1 MSLPASDNG
10 RDFWDGSLSLT
21 LAAQRWHSVSEI
33 LLPYEANRCDITLF
47 VYCCNH
53 EATIFDTLAT
63 IREAMEVVDK
73 TYELVIID
81 DHSEDRSA
89 ELVHGFMAEFTKLP
103 VVLRVNKRRKGVAG
117 NYIDAAF
124 IGCGKYFRMVTGD
137 ASEPVET
144 MADVLKATGDADVVV
159 PYYVFS
165 HHGARDQHMR
175 SGYTRLINVFS
186 GHHINHYQGAHV
198 HLRYNVLRWHPV
210 TEGAAFQVDLLCRLL
225 DEGFTMK
232 QVPCRA
238 MPTALPDREPFARRF
253 FSTLHLLLDLIFRRL
268 R

>member
-1 MSLPASDNG
+1 MSLPATDNG

-21 LAAQRWHSVSEI
+21 PAAQRWHSVGEI
-33 LLPYEANRCDITLF
+33 LSPYEAYRCDITLF

-53 EATIFDTLAT
+53 EATIVDTLAT
-63 IREAMEVVDK
+63 IREAMDVVEK
-73 TYELVIID
+73 SYELVVID

-89 ELVHGFMAEFTKLP
+89 ELVHGFMAEFPKLG
-103 VVLRVNKRRKGVAG
+103 VVLRVNKRRKGLAD

-124 IGCGKYFRMVTGD
+124 IGCGKYFRMVRGD
-137 ASEPVET
+137 DSEPVET
-144 MADVLKATGDADVVV
+144 MVDVLKSIGDADVVV

-165 HHGARDQHMR
+165 HHGTHDPHMR
-175 SGYTRLINVFS
+175 SRGTRLLNLMS
-186 GHHINHYQGAHV
+186 GHQINYYDAAHL
-198 HLRYNVLRWHPV
+198 HLRYNVMRWHPV
-210 TEGAAFQVDLLCRLL
+210 TEGAAFQADLLCRLL

-238 MPTALPDREPFARRF
+238 MPRNAPPQESRARRTL
-253 FSTLHLLLDLIFRRL
+253 SMLHLLLHLLFRRL